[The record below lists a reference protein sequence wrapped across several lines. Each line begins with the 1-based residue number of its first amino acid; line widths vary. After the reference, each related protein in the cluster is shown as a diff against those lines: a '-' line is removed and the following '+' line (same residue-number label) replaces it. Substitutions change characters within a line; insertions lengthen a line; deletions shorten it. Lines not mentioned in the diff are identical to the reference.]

1 VAPRLVKHPGDRY
14 SQGVKVSV
22 LALALVSLLSA
33 ALLPLQALAVEPA
46 RPAPPAP
53 PADNAAGEPSGQAA
67 FQFTLGKVLAAEG
80 SFPEALTVFEEAAKL
95 APRDPYVRLE
105 SAQLLGRLGSIARQ
119 PATRSEYLGRAVA
132 EVNQARQ
139 LAPGNPDVLRGVG
152 EIYLALADQDPKAIA
167 TAQEAYETLRRQ
179 DPSDLQV
186 MVTLGRIYLEEGQ
199 PARAA
204 DVFKEL
210 VSYSPNNEVATL
222 LWVDAL
228 IKAVR
233 KPDAEGV
240 LKDVLTANP
249 ESLQARLSLAEV
261 EGQRG
266 DHRAALA
273 TLLAAPESVREDP
286 QLRRQLASALYLT
299 GDLDAALKAADDQLK
314 EQPDN
319 AYLELLKGLVLT
331 AQGRNPEALT
341 LLSHLR
347 ENDPQDLVLAVTLSR
362 VLRREGKKEEAA
374 KLLGDLAA
382 TLAKDGKVKES
393 REAILELAQLYA
405 TTEDWK
411 KMSEAVD
418 PLLRVDDRDI
428 RTEALLLKADG
439 LLELKRYDEALA
451 LLVPPASTAPAPSP
465 SIAAKRAEVLW
476 KSGKEREARRQL
488 ARLAHSEDP
497 QTLLAVAQ
505 AYQRLEQFADSIPLI
520 NQVLASHPDLPAAGL
535 MLGAAYER
543 TGKRDVAVATF
554 RKVLKVDPDDHAVLN
569 YLGYMWAEK
578 GENLDEALAMIRRA
592 VALDPDNGAYVDSL
606 GWAHFRLGQYDRARD
621 YLERATRLV
630 PEDATVHEHLGDVY
644 VALGQRDK
652 AREMYRRALALRDPN
667 PEQVRKKLDGLDSSS
682 TPRP

>member
-1 VAPRLVKHPGDRY
+1 
-14 SQGVKVSV
+14 VKVSV
-22 LALALVSLLSA
+22 LALVSALVLVSA
-33 ALLPLQALAVEPA
+33 AALQALPVQAVDPA
-46 RPAPPAP
+46 SPPPSAPPG
-53 PADNAAGEPSGQAA
+53 PATETAGGPALDPAGQAA

-80 SFPEALTVFEEAAKL
+80 SFPEALAAFEEAAKL
-95 APRDPYVRLE
+95 APQDPYVRLE
-105 SAQLLGRLGSIARQ
+105 GAQLLGRLGSIARQ
-119 PATRSEYLGRAVA
+119 PSTRSEYLGRAVS
-132 EVNQARQ
+132 EVNRARL

-210 VSYSPNNEVATL
+210 VSYTPNNEVATL

-228 IKAVR
+228 IKADR
-233 KPDAEGV
+233 KPEAEGV

-249 ESLQARLSLAEV
+249 ESLQARLTLAEV

-266 DHRAALA
+266 DHRAALT
-273 TLLAAPESVREDP
+273 TLLAAPEGVRDDP

-299 GDLDAALKAADDQLK
+299 GDLDAALKTADDQLK

-341 LLSHLR
+341 LLSRLR

-362 VLRREGKKEEAA
+362 VLRREGKKDEAA
-374 KLLGDLAA
+374 KLLEDLAA

-393 REAILELAQLYA
+393 REATLELAQLYA
-405 TTEDWK
+405 TTEDWQQ
-411 KMSEAVD
+411 MSEAVT

-451 LLVPPASTAPAPSP
+451 LLVPPASSAPAPSP
-465 SIAAKRAEVLW
+465 AIAAKRAEVLW

-505 AYQRLEQFADSIPLI
+505 TYQRLEQFADSIPLI
-520 NQVLASHPDLPAAGL
+520 TQVLASHPDLPAAGL

-554 RKVLKVDPDDHAVLN
+554 RKVLKADPDDHAVLN

-644 VALGQRDK
+644 VALGERDK

-667 PEQVRKKLDGLDSSS
+667 PEQVRKKLDGLDGSS

>member
-1 VAPRLVKHPGDRY
+1 MAPRLVKLPGDRY
-14 SQGVKVSV
+14 CPGVNVAV
-22 LALALVSLLSA
+22 LARVTLLTLLCV
-33 ALLPLQALAVEPA
+33 ALLAAPVQAVAPA
-46 RPAPPAP
+46 SAPA
-53 PADNAAGEPSGQAA
+53 ERAA
-67 FQFTLGKVLAAEG
+67 FEFTLGKVLAAEG
-80 SFPEALTVFEEAAKL
+80 SFPEALTAFEEAAKL
-95 APRDPYVRLE
+95 APQDPYVRLE
-105 SAQLLGRLGSIARQ
+105 GAQLLGRLGSIART
-119 PATRSEYLGRAVA
+119 PKTRSEYLGRAVG
-132 EVNQARQ
+132 EVNQAR
-139 LAPGNPDVLRGVG
+139 LLSPGNPDVLRAVG
-152 EIYLALADQDPKAIA
+152 EIYLALADQDPKAMA

-179 DPSDLQV
+179 DPSDLQA
-186 MVTLGRIYLEEGQ
+186 MVTLGRIYMEEGQ
-199 PARAA
+199 AARAA

-222 LWVDAL
+222 LLVDAL
-228 IKAVR
+228 QKADR
-233 KPDAEGV
+233 KPEAEGV
-240 LKDVLTANP
+240 LKELLAANP

-273 TLLAAPESVREDP
+273 TLLAAPEPVRADP

-299 GDLDAALKAADDQLK
+299 GDLDAALKTADDQLK
-314 EQPDN
+314 AQPDN

-341 LLSHLR
+341 LLSRLR

-362 VLRREGKKEEAA
+362 VLRREGKKDEAA

-382 TLAKDGKVKES
+382 GLGRDGKIKES
-393 REAILELAQLYA
+393 REATLELAQLYA
-405 TTEDWK
+405 TTEDWQ

-418 PLLRVDDRDI
+418 PLLRVEDGAI

-451 LLVPPASTAPAPSP
+451 VLVPPASSAPSP
-465 SIAAKRAEVLW
+465 SPAVAAKRAEVLW
-476 KSGKEREARRQL
+476 KSGKDREARHQL
-488 ARLAHSEDP
+488 ARLARSEDP

-505 AYQRLEQFADSIPLI
+505 AYQRLDQYPDSIPLI
-520 NQVLASHPDLPAAGL
+520 NQVLAGHPDLPAAGL

-543 TGKRDVAVATF
+543 TGKRDTAVSTF
-554 RKVLKVDPDDHAVLN
+554 RKVLKAAPDFHAVLN

-578 GENLDEALAMIRRA
+578 GENLDEALSMIRRA

-621 YLERATRLV
+621 FLERATRLV

-667 PEQVRKKLDGLDSSS
+667 PEQVRRKLDGLDGSS